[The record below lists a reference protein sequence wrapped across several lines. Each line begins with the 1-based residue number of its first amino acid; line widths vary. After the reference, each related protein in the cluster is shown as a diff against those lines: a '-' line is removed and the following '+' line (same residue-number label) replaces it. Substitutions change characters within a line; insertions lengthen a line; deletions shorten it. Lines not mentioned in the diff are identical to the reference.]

1 MLIVTALIG
10 IIVQLWPSQSLAP
23 YKELIV
29 HSGHVDNWTFW
40 LGSIFYN
47 CLSSGIIYLDTI
59 RVFADTNMLE
69 KLPPDS
75 VQQQDLITAIQ
86 DNDGYNW
93 G

>member
-1 MLIVTALIG
+1 MLIVTTLIG
-10 IIVQLWPSQSLAP
+10 IVVQFWPSQSLAP

-29 HSGHVDNWTFW
+29 HSGQVDNYILIGLNF
-40 LGSIFYN
+40 FN
-47 CLSSGIIYLDTI
+47 CLCSGIIHLDTI

-75 VQQQDLITAIQ
+75 VQHQALITAIQ